1 MHRGAGYRAQRCR
14 AVLDTGVS
22 SLPLWVVGVIAV
34 GSPIVTAVL
43 TVRSQNLSHGEAREQ
58 EGETRREEVMTTLR
72 WAAELAVSDDVRK
85 ARLGVQELKALQK
98 SRLIGSIEA
107 EFIIAALDAA
117 LEVPI
122 LAIEQAGDDVEVFAT
137 TADADNSADVF
148 VPSEED
154 DQQEGGG

>member
-1 MHRGAGYRAQRCR
+1 M
-14 AVLDTGVS
+14 S

-43 TVRSQNLSHGEAREQ
+43 TVRSQNLSRGSAREQ
-58 EGETRREEVMTTLR
+58 EGEARREEVMTTLR
-72 WAAELAVSDDVRK
+72 WAAELAVSNDVRK

-98 SRLIGSIEA
+98 SRLIGPVEE

-122 LAIEQAGDDVEVFAT
+122 LEIEQAGDDVEVFAT
-137 TADADNSADVF
+137 AYPDSSSEVY

>member
-1 MHRGAGYRAQRCR
+1 M
-14 AVLDTGVS
+14 DTGVS

-43 TVRSQNLSHGEAREQ
+43 TVRSQNLSRGSAKDQ
-58 EGETRREEVMTTLR
+58 EGEARREEVMTTLR
-72 WAAELAVSDDVRK
+72 WAAELAVSDDVRQ

-98 SRLIGSIEA
+98 SRLIGPIEA

-122 LAIEQAGDDVEVFAT
+122 LAIEQAGDNVEVFAT
-137 TADADNSADVF
+137 TADADSSADVY

>member
-1 MHRGAGYRAQRCR
+1 M
-14 AVLDTGVS
+14 S

-43 TVRSQNLSHGEAREQ
+43 TVRSQNLSHGEARNQ
-58 EGETRREEVMTTLR
+58 EGEARREEVMTTLR
-72 WAAELAVSDDVRK
+72 WAAELAVSNDVRK
-85 ARLGVQELKALQK
+85 ARLGIQELKALQK
-98 SRLIGSIEA
+98 SRLIGPVEG

-122 LAIEQAGDDVEVFAT
+122 LEIEQAGDDVEVFAT
-137 TADADNSADVF
+137 AYPDGSPEVY

-154 DQQEGGG
+154 DHEEGGG

>member
-1 MHRGAGYRAQRCR
+1 
-14 AVLDTGVS
+14 VS
-22 SLPLWVVGVIAV
+22 SLPLWVVGVLAV
-34 GSPIVTAVL
+34 GSPVVTAVL

-58 EGETRREEVMTTLR
+58 EGEARREEVMTTLR
-72 WAAELAVSDDVRK
+72 WAAELAVSNDVRK

-98 SRLIGSIEA
+98 SRLIGPVEE

-122 LAIEQAGDDVEVFAT
+122 LAIEQGGDDVEVFAT
-137 TADADNSADVF
+137 SDPDSSADDF